1 MARDPKR
8 ARVRL
13 NVTSHHNKHKIKNPK
28 KSKKNKK
35 PKKVKKIKNPKKRVY
50 KPKFRK

>member
-13 NVTSHHNKHKIKNPK
+13 NVISHHNKHKIKKGPK
-28 KSKKNKK
+28 AFFL
-35 PKKVKKIKNPKKRVY
+35 VCWFFLGFKIGLGRH
-50 KPKFRK
+50 

>member
-35 PKKVKKIKNPKKRVY
+35 PKKK
-50 KPKFRK
+50 

>member
-13 NVTSHHNKHKIKNPK
+13 NVISHHNKHKIK
-28 KSKKNKK
+28 K
-35 PKKVKKIKNPKKRVY
+35 PKKIKNQKK
-50 KPKFRK
+50 

>member
-28 KSKKNKK
+28 KKH
-35 PKKVKKIKNPKKRVY
+35 KIKNPKKRVY